1 MASAFPAIDQLSLAA
16 QVAQMVV
23 VRASGHLF
31 DQQIRYPVWEANQA
45 TLSHYLQDLGVGGV
59 ILLGGSAAEV
69 GIKTQTL
76 QEQANLPLLLAADI
90 EEGVGQRFGGATQ
103 FPPPMAL
110 ATIAEHDYPAAC
122 RYAEAMGRV
131 TAMEARA
138 IGLNWLLAPVV
149 DVNNN
154 PDNPVINVRAFG
166 ATPTLVSSLAAAFVR
181 GAGAEA
187 VLTTAKH
194 FPGHGDTSVD
204 SHLQLPHLPHSLERL
219 RQVEL
224 PPFEAAIAAGVDA
237 VMTAHLQIPALDP
250 SYPATLS
257 FPTLTG
263 LLRQQLGFAGLIVT
277 DALVMGAISQCYGPD
292 EAAVLAVE
300 AGADIL
306 LMPSDPEGCIL
317 ALADAVKTGRL
328 PQERIV
334 RSVERIWRAKHRV
347 ACPLSTAMASS
358 HAWEQ
363 RPPPALSIDQ
373 LAQPQAQ
380 AVATAMLNASMV
392 QRGTVPHC
400 SAAIP
405 GDNLIFVDDVLAC
418 PYLHPDCPAVSLPA
432 QRHYGLRLID
442 QRGCQQ
448 WPQRDRL
455 RPTLIQAFIRGNP
468 FRGSAAAGEL
478 LFSWVDQLL
487 AATLLRGV
495 VIYGSPYVL
504 AELSDRLPSTLP
516 YGFTYGQMET
526 AQQLLLNRLGLSLQP
541 SDRPDPGGFTD

>member
-1 MASAFPAIDQLSLAA
+1 MISVLPPIDQLSLLA

-31 DQQIRYPVWEANQA
+31 DHQIRYPAWEANQA
-45 TLSHYLQDLGVGGV
+45 TLSRYLQDLGVGGV

-69 GIKTQTL
+69 GLKTQAL
-76 QEQANLPLLLAADI
+76 QEQSNLPLLLAADI
-90 EEGVGQRFGGATQ
+90 EEGVGQRFSGATQ

-110 ATIAEHDYPAAC
+110 AAIAEQDYPTAC

-131 TAMEARA
+131 TALEARA
-138 IGLNWLLAPVV
+138 MGLNWLLAPVV

-154 PDNPVINVRAFG
+154 PGNPVINVRAFG
-166 ATPTLVSSLAAAFVR
+166 ATPEQVRTLASAFVR
-181 GAGAEA
+181 GARSEA

-194 FPGHGDTSVD
+194 FPGHGDTRVD

-219 RQVEL
+219 RRVEL

-250 SYPATLS
+250 HYPATLS

-277 DALVMGAISQCYGPD
+277 DALVMGAISQSYGSE

-306 LMPSDPEGCIL
+306 LMPTDPEGCIR
-317 ALADAVKTGRL
+317 AVVEAVKTGRL
-328 PQERIV
+328 SRQRIFT
-334 RSVERIWRAKHRV
+334 SLERIWRAKQRV
-347 ACPLSTAMASS
+347 AFPPPSSVAS

-363 RPPPALSIDQ
+363 WSSPRLCLDC
-373 LAQPQAQ
+373 LAQPEAQ
-380 AVATAMLNASMV
+380 GLATAILEASMA
-392 QRGTVPHC
+392 QQGTVPQA
-400 SAAIP
+400 SATSP
-405 GDNLIFVDDVLAC
+405 GDNLVWVDDVLAS
-418 PYLHPDCPAVSLPA
+418 PYLHAACPALSWPA
-432 QRHYGLRLID
+432 QHHYHLRLID

-448 WPQRDRL
+448 GPQPDQL
-455 RPTLIQAFIRGNP
+455 RPTLVQAFIRGNP
-468 FRGSAAAGEL
+468 FRGSATAGDL
-478 LFSWVDQLL
+478 LCTWVDRLL
-487 AATLLRGV
+487 AANLLRGV
-495 VIYGSPYVL
+495 VIYGSPYGL
-504 AELSDRLPSTLP
+504 AELRDRLPASLP

-526 AQQLLLNRLGLSLQP
+526 AQHLILNRLGLQP
-541 SDRPDPGGFTD
+541 PDRSGQSAFTD